1 MDVAYRDKKYR
12 NHFIKYTGSGLVL
25 SQLSKKYL
33 QLYND
38 LCKVLE
44 VQDPN
49 YPLKKKGSRVA
60 RLFYLMLC
68 QKLKVEQKLFKH
80 MDLPGEGQKT
90 LTFSNL
96 LSIYGCKSLCDL
108 SVTKRHLTL
117 VLGGRVRNE
126 KPELPYSDPD
136 SLVISMDLASCYGKG
151 LQAAQ

>member
-1 MDVAYRDKKYR
+1 MDVAYRDKKHR
-12 NHFIKYTGSGLVL
+12 NHFIKYTDSGLVL

-49 YPLKKKGSRVA
+49 YPPKKKGSRVA

-68 QKLKVEQKLFKH
+68 QNLKVEQKLFKH

-90 LTFSNL
+90 FSNL
-96 LSIYGCKSLCDL
+96 LSIYGCKSLCSSEV

-126 KPELPYSDPD
+126 KPDTLFRPR
-136 SLVISMDLASCYGKG
+136 
-151 LQAAQ
+151 